1 MSNLTDWDRAYMRR
15 DENRRLDC
23 ESELD
28 EVYQL
33 IIDLGVSIVLVACV
47 VIVVSVFWSM
57 A

>member
-1 MSNLTDWDRAYMRR
+1 MTPTDWDRAYMAR
-15 DENRRLDC
+15 DTERRLDC

>member
-1 MSNLTDWDRAYMRR
+1 MSNLTDWDRAYMAR
-15 DENRRLDC
+15 DTERRLDC